1 MNDISP
7 KAEPVAWSIGVGLV
21 LAALASYG
29 LNITPELRDALVMI
43 APIVIAAGVAR
54 FAVYAP
60 DTVEDKTDVAYTN
73 GLDAAARMDPG
84 LKTVRRSGPP
94 PDSE

>member
-43 APIVIAAGVAR
+43 APIVIAAVVAR
-54 FAVYAP
+54 QSVFAT
-60 DTVEDKTDVAYTN
+60 DTAAEMETDAYQN
-73 GLDAAARMDPG
+73 GLDDQMPVD
-84 LKTVRRSGPP
+84 TSWRRSGPP

>member
-1 MNDISP
+1 MTDISP

-60 DTVEDKTDVAYTN
+60 DTVDEKVDDAYTRGVN
-73 GLDAAARMDPG
+73 RRYGDGTPVSP
-84 LKTVRRSGPP
+84 VRRDGPP

>member
-43 APIVIAAGVAR
+43 APIAIAAVVAR
-54 FAVYAP
+54 QSVFAT
-60 DTVEDKTDVAYTN
+60 DTVDEKVNDAYTRGAN
-73 GLDAAARMDPG
+73 RGYGDGTTVSP
-84 LKTVRRSGPP
+84 VRRTGPP